1 MRSLTFYLVALE
13 ALSISTHAPLAA
25 SIDVK
30 HEHSDSLNSDV
41 PTNLPVDN
49 DVCSLASCP
58 PSENYG
64 VDISFPI
71 HHGIRD
77 FDNKLSATSK
87 RQLYKRF
94 MDGCQSKY
102 SAKKHACRHNE
113 MDRMEM
119 NLQQPKSMFVSFFHI
134 ELKYCL
140 CVT

>member
-1 MRSLTFYLVALE
+1 MRSLTFYFVALM
-13 ALSISTHAPLAA
+13 ALSISTGTPLAA
-25 SIDVK
+25 SVDVK
-30 HEHSDSLNSDV
+30 YEHSYSPNSDR
-41 PTNLPVDN
+41 PTNLAVDN
-49 DVCSLASCP
+49 DVCSVASCS
-58 PSENYG
+58 PSESYG
-64 VDISFPI
+64 VDNSFPI

-77 FDNKLSATSK
+77 FDNVLSAKSK

-134 ELKYCL
+134 ELKYCS